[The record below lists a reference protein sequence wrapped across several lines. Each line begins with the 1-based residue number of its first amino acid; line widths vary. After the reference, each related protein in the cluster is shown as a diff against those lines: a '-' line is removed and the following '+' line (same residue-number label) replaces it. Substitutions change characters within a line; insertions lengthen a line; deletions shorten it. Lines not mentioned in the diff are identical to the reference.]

1 MKKVSVI
8 VPAYNS
14 HNTLPRCLDSLVN
27 QTLEDI
33 EIIVIND
40 ASSDDTWDI
49 MLNYESRYPEKLI
62 VMDGGVNRGSG
73 GARNQG
79 FDMASGEYIG
89 LVDSDDYIAP
99 RMYELLYEKAKET
112 DADIVDTGFYSE
124 AMDKAIVYTS
134 DDLTGELDAD
144 KRKKLIV
151 TGGYLVTK
159 IFKNELWNNPP
170 IRMRE
175 HVRCLE
181 DTEILI
187 YMYLKAKKVSNVKEV
202 MYRYCDVAQSATKTM
217 DLKTYYDSIYGAI
230 GAIYE
235 VCHNIDTYEECRE
248 IIEYAI
254 TNLYSYGINRCLYD
268 QIVRFGG
275 TKQNIKKYFNNVG
288 YSEKKLLS
296 DLCKLKDE
304 IGIGKYRY
312 NTEVTKRISE
322 LDILIMEECDRRFS
336 CQKG

>member
-14 HNTLPRCLDSLVN
+14 HGTLPRCLDSLVN

-33 EIIVIND
+33 VIND
-40 ASSDDTWDI
+40 ASTDDTWQI
-49 MLNYESRYPEKLI
+49 MLDYESRYPEKLI
-62 VMDGGVNRGSG
+62 VIDGGVNRGSG

-89 LVDSDDYIAP
+89 LVDSDDYVAP
-99 RMYELLYEKAKET
+99 RMYERLYNRAKET
-112 DADIVDTGFYSE
+112 GADIVDTGFYSE
-124 AMDKAIVYTS
+124 ATDKAIVYTS

-144 KRKKLIV
+144 KRRKLIA

-159 IFKNELWNNPP
+159 IFKNELWNNPI

-187 YMYLKAKKVSNVKEV
+187 YMILKARSIANVKEV
-202 MYRYCDVAQSATKTM
+202 LYNYCDVSQSATKTM
-217 DLKTYYDSIYGAI
+217 DLQTYYDSIYGAI
-230 GAIYE
+230 KALHD
-235 VCHNIDTYEECRE
+235 VCCELETYEECKE
-248 IIEYAI
+248 ILEYVMI
-254 TNLYSYGINRCLYD
+254 NLYSYGINRCLYD

-275 TKQNIKKYFNNVG
+275 SKENIKKYFNNTGVK
-288 YSEKKLLS
+288 EKRLLS
-296 DLCKLKDE
+296 DLAQLKKAVVKGSYAD
-304 IGIGKYRY
+304 
-312 NTEVTKRISE
+312 NTEVQNRIKK
-322 LDILIMEECDRRFS
+322 LDIQIMQECDNRF
-336 CQKG
+336 